1 MVKNVPSYSTVS
13 CFTSVITSFW
23 LLGQFFREDNYC
35 LLLLHYV
42 FSLNFAEFTTANFA
56 LFFKMLTL
64 YFTVAV
70 VLVMTVVMVMSL
82 PETFKRAYINESAP
96 ILKPAYPVRGVGE
109 CGVTCT
115 DLSYCFGFMFD
126 NSVKRCTLLGC
137 FNPGTS
143 NGGKLSYLLPM
154 SKLLARGK
162 NTPWC

>member
-1 MVKNVPSYSTVS
+1 
-13 CFTSVITSFW
+13 
-23 LLGQFFREDNYC
+23 
-35 LLLLHYV
+35 
-42 FSLNFAEFTTANFA
+42 
-56 LFFKMLTL
+56 MLIL
-64 YFTVAV
+64 YFTAAV
-70 VLVMTVVMVMSL
+70 GLVMTVVTVMSL

-126 NSVKRCTLLGC
+126 SSVKRCTLLGC
-137 FNPGTS
+137 LNPGAS
-143 NGGKLSYLLPM
+143 KGDKLSYLLPM